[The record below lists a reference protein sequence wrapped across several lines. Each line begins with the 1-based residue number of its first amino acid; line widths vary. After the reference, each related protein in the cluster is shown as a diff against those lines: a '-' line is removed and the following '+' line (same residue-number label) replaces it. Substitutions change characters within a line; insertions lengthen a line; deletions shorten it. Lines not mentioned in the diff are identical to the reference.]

1 MSSSATAENVDLE
14 DILARHLV
22 RYPVM
27 RLEDV
32 YKLIH
37 QASLGS
43 QHLGLDIDQAGA
55 WLTNELADLREG
67 PAEPIL
73 DPISPDGRI
82 LRVHLRPYV
91 AECHDPASLL
101 LAFVRTANEWEGSID
116 LLRACWRCVEQT
128 AKDGHLRCDL
138 SAAREFGARM
148 AILNYPAIHHS
159 EAYKAAYRPAYRVV
173 SREFLPGFLS
183 GGG

>member
-1 MSSSATAENVDLE
+1 MSSSATAENLDFQ

-27 RLEDV
+27 HLEDV

-43 QHLGLDIDQAGA
+43 QHFGMDIDQAGA

-91 AECHDPASLL
+91 AECRDPVQLL
-101 LAFVRTANEWEGSID
+101 LAFVRTADEWEGSID
-116 LLRACWRCVEQT
+116 LLRAYWRCVEKT
-128 AKDGHLRCDL
+128 AKDGHLQCDL

-148 AILNYPAIHHS
+148 AKLNYPAIHHS

-173 SREFLPGFLS
+173 AREFLSGPL
-183 GGG
+183 GGGR